1 MFQVVRETWALAG
14 KRVQDYALYTGAL
27 GTAFLLFK
35 AYQITNNR
43 DDLNVCSE
51 IVKACDSASA
61 TSGYLFFFPLFSLC
75 VCLCFCSLNRL
86 EFYTGLVVYSFLS
99 ICFCGF
105 LLAPSILYWILRI
118 SWEQRSW
125 CGKDDPGGIFL
136 RHLLVLIKLWHID
149 LKGEDRKTGSI
160 GVGYSIGN
168 LSKWILFCTHFLGF
182 IQVFH
187 Q

>member
-75 VCLCFCSLNRL
+75 VC
-86 EFYTGLVVYSFLS
+86 V
-99 ICFCGF
+99 F
-105 LLAPSILYWILRI
+105 LLLKSVGILDWISGLLIPFYLFLRI
-118 SWEQRSW
+118 SPCPIDTVLGTKNFLGAKELVWKGRSW
-125 CGKDDPGGIFL
+125 RDIPKTPTC
-136 RHLLVLIKLWHID
+136 ID
-149 LKGEDRKTGSI
+149 QTLA
-160 GVGYSIGN
+160 
-168 LSKWILFCTHFLGF
+168 H
-182 IQVFH
+182 
-187 Q
+187 